1 MKSPWLTQ
9 LTLHFLCLNPPGCNP
24 WNSMKP
30 CFLHLAWGDYLVLC
44 HGYVPATRCQVNA
57 RRVQT
62 WKGGVFRGDVT
73 VMMDLSKKKRDF
85 SDKNGGIG
93 WIIGNIWVINVF
105 FWIWMILMNVTVKYR
120 DLRNKSWCLVCLK
133 RGYTLYSPN
142 GYSNF
147 PGEKWWLN
155 IGRNGAP

>member
-9 LTLHFLCLNPPGCNP
+9 LTLHFLCLNPDSNP
-24 WNSMKP
+24 WNAMKP

-57 RRVQT
+57 RRVQIRRV
-62 WKGGVFRGDVT
+62 VFFVE
-73 VMMDLSKKKRDF
+73 MSPQWWIYPEKKRDF
-85 SDKNGGIG
+85 SNKNGGIG
-93 WIIGNIWVINVF
+93 WIIGNIWVINGYF
-105 FWIWMILMNVTVKYR
+105 FWIWMILMNVTVKHR
-120 DLRNKSWCLVCLK
+120 DLRNKSWCWVCLN

-155 IGRNGAP
+155 IGRNGVP